1 MHRAAIVLSFVVFA
15 ACVSP
20 EDSTSPV
27 TTDIAG
33 AYSLKSIN
41 GAELPYLI
49 GVRTNGDSLFLLD
62 DTYTLTGDSRFAEIF
77 HTRQLQSGAVQVIAG
92 SDSGTFTRSGQTLRM
107 VGLNGVF
114 TATIKSDT
122 LQLDGQNTTFVYRK

>member
-1 MHRAAIVLSFVVFA
+1 MRRAAIVFSFVVFA

-20 EDSTSPV
+20 EDSTGPV

-33 AYSLKSIN
+33 SYSLRSIN
-41 GAELPYLI
+41 GQALP
-49 GVRTNGDSLFLLD
+49 FLLGVNGSDTLSLVD
-62 DTYTLTGDSRFAEIF
+62 DTYTLTGDARFTEIF
-77 HTRQLQSGAVQVIAG
+77 HTRRVQSGTTVLVAG
-92 SDSGTFTRSGQTLRM
+92 SDSGSFTRSGQSLKM

-122 LQLDGQNTTFVYRK
+122 LQLDGENTTFVYRK